1 MEKKKQLTLMAVLGV
16 VVIGLIILSQFYPPE
31 KETLQSGAL
40 GGVEK
45 AERYK
50 ESTVK
55 DENVGLENKAQF
67 EFTQSAAF
75 QNLAKDPEALK
86 VVMSND
92 FQAMYNAS
100 TAMGFVCASEFLKNS
115 EGYQKAINAFQ
126 SQGLDLNTIEAMSQ
140 DEMMGLAAVMHILSN
155 EFNNADFVSQND
167 LMQFVTGA
175 SELSAT
181 EQEKLFGTASG
192 TFGATEQ
199 EKLFGTAKGGLG
211 ALDTEALQNAA
222 LAFLN
227 SDLAAQILKWHS
239 QGFNITALGN
249 ANLLATPFLFGNVL
263 NTGYTNSNL
272 QSQNTL
278 EGVRRANDL
287 GGYYIQATQIA
298 AQQLGFQNM
307 AQQMGQFQ
315 ASDVFK
321 LLGNAFASNPNMD
334 ANTFLDAVFH
344 SVAGE
349 LNAKL
354 GANIINANELKAMA
368 AANDIMKAAALNR
381 VMESINNNGHLQN
394 LLDNSSFKAFM
405 SQNLESSI
413 KSQVIGYVRF

>member
-167 LMQFVTGA
+167 LMQFVTNA
-175 SELSAT
+175 SELN
-181 EQEKLFGTASG
+181 
-192 TFGATEQ
+192 ATEQ
-199 EKLFGTAKGGLG
+199 EKLFGTAKGGYG
-211 ALDTEALQNAA
+211 ALDTETLKSSA

-239 QGFNITALGN
+239 QGFNITALSN
-249 ANLLATPFLFGNVL
+249 ANLLAAPYAGNVL

-315 ASDVFK
+315 ASDMFK